1 GRLTFGQSVTSQ
13 TIDIPLINDNIVE
26 ADEFF
31 TVTLTNATGGAV
43 LVPGSTTA
51 TAWIIDD
58 DLASGKADFAAA
70 SYSTNESAGVG
81 QIAVV
86 RLGGNQGELSVD
98 VAVNAGTA
106 TAGVDFTGGTTNVT
120 WVDGDID
127 PKIIYVPIVNDLNV
141 EPNET
146 VLLQLLNPSV
156 FMG

>member
-1 GRLTFGQSVTSQ
+1 
-13 TIDIPLINDNIVE
+13 NDNIVE

-70 SYSTNESAGVG
+70 SYSTNESAGVA

-86 RLGGNQGELSVD
+86 RLGATRANYPWMSPSTPAPPPRAWTSPAAPRTSPGW
-98 VAVNAGTA
+98 TA
-106 TAGVDFTGGTTNVT
+106 TSTPRSSTCR
-120 WVDGDID
+120 
-127 PKIIYVPIVNDLNV
+127 
-141 EPNET
+141 
-146 VLLQLLNPSV
+146 S
-156 FMG
+156 